1 MFLSILWKFQNSS
14 KIKIFVQNLRWGA
27 QNDGKETKF
36 GCVSHNVAFSSRGR
50 RKMRKSKNFTK
61 NQQNSVIFEHFLS
74 DPWIFKFPQNFNYL
88 PNEAAEE
95 LKKAEAEKDPFEGFL
110 NPKDKAFPYAELKG
124 QFPEGVKGDSKE
136 WYLSDAEFET
146 VMGMDKAKYGE
157 LKKWKQQDIK
167 KKVGLFWIRYEISNH

>member
-1 MFLSILWKFQNSS
+1 MKWLEQVPMAILK
-14 KIKIFVQNLRWGA
+14 
-27 QNDGKETKF
+27 KEF
-36 GCVSHNVAFSSRGR
+36 
-50 RKMRKSKNFTK
+50 
-61 NQQNSVIFEHFLS
+61 
-74 DPWIFKFPQNFNYL
+74 
-88 PNEAAEE
+88 EAAEE

-124 QFPEGVKGDSKE
+124 QFPAGVKGDSKE

-167 KKVGLFWIRYEISNH
+167 KKVGLF